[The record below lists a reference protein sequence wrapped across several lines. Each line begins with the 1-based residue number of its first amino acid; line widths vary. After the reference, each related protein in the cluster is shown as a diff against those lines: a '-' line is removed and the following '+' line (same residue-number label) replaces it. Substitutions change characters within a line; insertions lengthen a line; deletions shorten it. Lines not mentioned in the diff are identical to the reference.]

1 MEKLGYIL
9 LSIVAVAWLV
19 IVISGLVMA
28 FPWGIIGLVGIL
40 GIGVLL
46 IKVISD
52 RINNKEDDHYSKNVH
67 K

>member
-1 MEKLGYIL
+1 MEKLGYVL
-9 LSIVAVAWLV
+9 LSLVAVAWVVLL
-19 IVISGLVMA
+19 ISGLVMA
-28 FPWGIIGLVGIL
+28 FPWGIIGLIGIL

-52 RINNKEDDHYSKNVH
+52 RMKNKEDDHYTQNVH